1 MLNRQTPLSHPP
13 LPLVLG
19 LFLVLL
25 AGGLC
30 LAVKPSLA
38 TDTPR
43 LALND
48 VSVELQNQ
56 SLRLRS
62 SLVLESADTVR
73 KELQDGAQMGLTCTL
88 FLERVNTFR
97 NSEVAR
103 TTSLFM
109 LRHDPLTREFVM
121 SSGDDKFQLRYLAP
135 LIEQGWRKTPL
146 ELPLPASLEP
156 GEYRLTLHLTLEY
169 TDVPPWLAR
178 TLFFWSWEVASP
190 LTYTQTFRL

>member
-1 MLNRQTPLSHPP
+1 MLNRQTPPCRLP
-13 LPLVLG
+13 LPLALG
-19 LFLVLL
+19 LLLVLL

-30 LAVKPSLA
+30 FAVRPSVA
-38 TDTPR
+38 ADSPR
-43 LALND
+43 LELDD
-48 VSVELQNQ
+48 VSMELDNQ
-56 SLRLRS
+56 LLRLRS
-62 SLVLESADTVR
+62 SLSLENSTPVR
-73 KELQDGAQMGLTCTL
+73 KQLQDGAQMGLTCTL
-88 FLERVNTFR
+88 SLERVNTFH
-97 NSEVAR
+97 NSEVAS

-135 LIEQGWRKTPL
+135 LIEQGWRETPL